1 MGSKLI
7 DCGNCLYV
15 ISNDKVRS
23 LEGVHGDILNFN
35 GVHSNFNFRKICTL
49 PIKKITFDKSFQA
62 CQRLEKILS
71 VFHWLEFC
79 NFHMY
84 NLNF

>member
-23 LEGVHGDILNFN
+23 LEGVHLDILNFN
-35 GVHSNFNFRKICTL
+35 GVH
-49 PIKKITFDKSFQA
+49 
-62 CQRLEKILS
+62 
-71 VFHWLEFC
+71 
-79 NFHMY
+79 
-84 NLNF
+84 